1 MADKK
6 PDPDA
11 IYKFLGFDVYPGK
24 VKDFWKS
31 DDEKKRFVKR
41 AKAREGQLSVLDRDT
56 ALLSVKSMTVV
67 DKAISIIGGAILIVA
82 FFLPV
87 YSIDPSGRGISGS
100 GISYFLNLP
109 FIGSYA
115 VWGGIV
121 MVLTITVFSL
131 LLISCPVA
139 GVLNIL
145 GVLNR
150 NKDEKYLETVKK
162 FTRFT
167 YVPVFLYALLF
178 IILIFGAPHPFGSLG
193 ISGIGQTF
201 NLLAIFTMTGI
212 GFWLNIVGLILG
224 LAQARGI

>member
-1 MADKK
+1 MGDKK
-6 PDPDA
+6 PDSDA

-24 VKDFWKS
+24 VENFWKS
-31 DDEKKRFVKR
+31 DDEKKHFVR
-41 AKAREGQLSVLDRDT
+41 QVKARNGQISVLDRDT
-56 ALLSVKSMTVV
+56 ALLNIKSMTIV
-67 DKAISIIGGAILIVA
+67 DKAISIIGGAILILA

-109 FIGSYA
+109 FIAGYA
-115 VWGGIV
+115 AWGGIV
-121 MVLTITVFSL
+121 MVLTIIIFSL

-145 GVLNR
+145 GVLNK
-150 NKDEKYLETVKK
+150 NKGDKYLETVKK
-162 FTRFT
+162 YTRFT
-167 YVPVFLYALLF
+167 YVPILLYALLF

-193 ISGIGQTF
+193 VSGIGETL
-201 NLLAIFTMTGI
+201 NLLAIFTLTGI

-224 LAQARGI
+224 FAQARGI

>member
-1 MADKK
+1 MGNKK

-11 IYKFLGFDVYPGK
+11 IYRFLGFDVYPGK

-31 DDEKKRFVKR
+31 DDEKKNFVKQV
-41 AKAREGQLSVLDRDT
+41 KASGGQISVLDRDT
-56 ALLSVKSMTVV
+56 ALLNIKSMTII
-67 DKAISIIGGAILIVA
+67 DKAISIIGGALLILA

-115 VWGGIV
+115 AWGGIV
-121 MVLTITVFSL
+121 MVLTMIVFSL

-150 NKDEKYLETVKK
+150 NKGDEYLETVKK

-167 YVPVFLYALLF
+167 YVPILLYALLF
-178 IILIFGAPHPFGSLG
+178 IILIIGAPHPFGSLG
-193 ISGIGQTF
+193 ISGIGETL

-224 LAQARGI
+224 FAQARGI

>member
-1 MADKK
+1 MGDKK
-6 PDPDA
+6 PDSDA

-24 VKDFWKS
+24 VEDFWKS
-31 DDEKKRFVKR
+31 DDEKKRFVKQV
-41 AKAREGQLSVLDRDT
+41 KARNGQISVLDRDT
-56 ALLSVKSMTVV
+56 ALLNIKSMTAV
-67 DKAISIIGGAILIVA
+67 DKAISIIGGAILILA

-109 FIGSYA
+109 FIASYA
-115 VWGGIV
+115 AWGGIV
-121 MVLTITVFSL
+121 MILTIIIFSL

-145 GVLNR
+145 GVLNK
-150 NKDEKYLETVKK
+150 NKGDKYLETVKK
-162 FTRFT
+162 YTRFT
-167 YVPVFLYALLF
+167 YVPILLYALLF

-193 ISGIGQTF
+193 VSGIGETL
-201 NLLAIFTMTGI
+201 NLLAIFTLTGI

-224 LAQARGI
+224 FAQARGI

>member
-1 MADKK
+1 MGDKK
-6 PDPDA
+6 SDSDA

-31 DDEKKRFVKR
+31 DDEKKRFIGQV
-41 AKAREGQLSVLDRDT
+41 KARGGQLSVLDRDT
-56 ALLSVKSMTVV
+56 ALLNIKSMTIV
-67 DKAISIIGGAILIVA
+67 DKAISLIGGAILILA

-115 VWGGIV
+115 AWGGV
-121 MVLTITVFSL
+121 AMVLTMIIFSL
-131 LLISCPVA
+131 VLISCPVA

-145 GVLNR
+145 GVLNK
-150 NKDEKYLETVKK
+150 NKGEKYLETVKK
-162 FTRFT
+162 FNRFT
-167 YVPVFLYALLF
+167 YVPILLYAVLF

-193 ISGIGQTF
+193 VSGIGETL
-201 NLLAIFTMTGI
+201 NLLAIFTLTGI
-212 GFWLNIVGLILG
+212 GFWLNIIGLILG
-224 LAQARGI
+224 FAQARGI

>member
-1 MADKK
+1 MGDKK
-6 PDPDA
+6 PDSDA

-24 VKDFWKS
+24 VEDFWKS
-31 DDEKKRFVKR
+31 DDEKKRFVR
-41 AKAREGQLSVLDRDT
+41 QVKARNGQISVLDRDT
-56 ALLSVKSMTVV
+56 ALLNIKSMTAV
-67 DKAISIIGGAILIVA
+67 DKAISIVGGAILILA

-109 FIGSYA
+109 FIASYA
-115 VWGGIV
+115 AWGGIV
-121 MVLTITVFSL
+121 MVLTIIIFSL

-145 GVLNR
+145 GVLNK
-150 NKDEKYLETVKK
+150 NKGDKYLETVKK
-162 FTRFT
+162 YTRFT
-167 YVPVFLYALLF
+167 YVPILLYALLF

-193 ISGIGQTF
+193 ISGIGETL
-201 NLLAIFTMTGI
+201 NLLAIFTLTGI

-224 LAQARGI
+224 FAQARGI

>member
-1 MADKK
+1 MGDKK
-6 PDPDA
+6 PDSDA

-31 DDEKKRFVKR
+31 DDEKKRFIGQI
-41 AKAREGQLSVLDRDT
+41 KARGGQISVLERDT
-56 ALLSVKSMTVV
+56 ALLNIKSMTIV
-67 DKAISIIGGAILIVA
+67 DKAISLIGGAILILA

-115 VWGGIV
+115 AWGGVI
-121 MVLTITVFSL
+121 MVLTMIIFSL

-145 GVLNR
+145 GVLNK
-150 NKDEKYLETVKK
+150 NKGEKYLETVKK
-162 FTRFT
+162 FNRFT
-167 YVPVFLYALLF
+167 YVPILLYAVLF

-193 ISGIGQTF
+193 VSGIGETL
-201 NLLAIFTMTGI
+201 NLLAIFTLTGI

-224 LAQARGI
+224 FAQARGI

>member
-1 MADKK
+1 MGDKK
-6 PDPDA
+6 PDTDA

-31 DDEKKRFVKR
+31 DDEKKRFVKQV
-41 AKAREGQLSVLDRDT
+41 KAHGGQISVLDRDT
-56 ALLSVKSMTVV
+56 ALLNIKSMTVA
-67 DKAISIIGGAILIVA
+67 DKAISIIGGALLILA
-82 FFLPV
+82 FFLPI

-115 VWGGIV
+115 AWGGIV
-121 MVLTITVFSL
+121 MVLTIIVFSL
-131 LLISCPVA
+131 LLITCPVA

-145 GVLNR
+145 GVLNK
-150 NKDEKYLETVKK
+150 NKGDKYLETVKK

-167 YVPVFLYALLF
+167 YIPILLYALLF
-178 IILIFGAPHPFGSLG
+178 IILLFGAPHPFGSLG
-193 ISGIGQTF
+193 VSGIGETL

-224 LAQARGI
+224 FAQARGI